1 MSSYFIFIV
10 LQISGQSL
18 GREEFLAKASEVTF
32 QWTFLVLFE
41 MTESSSSRFSV
52 LDMKPWKHTLE
63 FIAMEKDK

>member
-10 LQISGQSL
+10 LQILGQSL
-18 GREEFLAKASEVTF
+18 GREEFLAKASEVTS

-41 MTESSSSRFSV
+41 MTEFSSSRFSV